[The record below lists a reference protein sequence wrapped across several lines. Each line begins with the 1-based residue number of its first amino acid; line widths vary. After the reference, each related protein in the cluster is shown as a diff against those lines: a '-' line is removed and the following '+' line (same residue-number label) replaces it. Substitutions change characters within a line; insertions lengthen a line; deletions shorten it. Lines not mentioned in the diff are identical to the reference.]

1 MNEPDRPSLIVGEGL
16 PFDRE
21 DSFEERGNG
30 DGDLESSPRVSVL
43 LDEFRDISLPAVRFA
58 LSWARICAQ

>member
-16 PFDRE
+16 PVDRE

-30 DGDLESSPRVSVL
+30 DGDLVSSAKVSVL
-43 LDEFRDISLPAVRFA
+43 LDELRDISFPAVRFA
-58 LSWARICAQ
+58 LS